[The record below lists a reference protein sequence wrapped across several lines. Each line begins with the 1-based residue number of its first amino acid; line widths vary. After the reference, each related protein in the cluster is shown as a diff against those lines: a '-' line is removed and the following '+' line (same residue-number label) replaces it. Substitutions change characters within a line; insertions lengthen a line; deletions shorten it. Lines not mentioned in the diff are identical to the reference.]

1 MHLDVKKKK
10 NKKIYSELFDTLLDV
25 FFWLKRKMF
34 VNVL

>member
-10 NKKIYSELFDTLLDV
+10 KKIYSELFDTLLDV

-34 VNVL
+34 VSVL